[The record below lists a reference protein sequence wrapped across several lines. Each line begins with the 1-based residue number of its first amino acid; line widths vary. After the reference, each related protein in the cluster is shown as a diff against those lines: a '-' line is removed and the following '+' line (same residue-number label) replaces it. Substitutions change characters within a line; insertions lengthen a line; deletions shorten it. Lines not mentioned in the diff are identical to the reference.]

1 MLLQQT
7 KVNKMSVSVIA
18 TLRINDKWIDQ
29 LIDTSNDAVY
39 FSESGKTIL
48 TVDSSG
54 YTTKQGEAKC
64 LGKFSLIEDLWCFC
78 LFNDNFKSMTECDK
92 VTTTLYDLLDAEMYV
107 VKELIK
113 RNVLEV

>member
-1 MLLQQT
+1 
-7 KVNKMSVSVIA
+7 MSVSVIA

-39 FSESGKTIL
+39 FSEGGKTFL
-48 TVDSSG
+48 TVDSGG

-64 LGKFSLIEDLWCFC
+64 LGKFSLIKNLWCFC
-78 LFNDNFKSMTECDK
+78 LFNDNFKGITECDK
-92 VTTTLYDLLDAEMYV
+92 ITTTLYDLLDAEMYV

-113 RNVLEV
+113 QNVLEV

>member
-48 TVDSSG
+48 TVDSGG

-64 LGKFSLIEDLWCFC
+64 LGKFSLIEDLWVFCF
-78 LFNDNFKSMTECDK
+78 FNDNFVSVNNCDK
-92 VTTTLYDLLDAEMYV
+92 ITTTAYDLLDAEMYV

>member
-1 MLLQQT
+1 
-7 KVNKMSVSVIA
+7 MSVSVIA

-48 TVDSSG
+48 TVDSGG

-64 LGKFSLIEDLWCFC
+64 LGKFSLIKNLWYFC
-78 LFNDNFKSMTECDK
+78 LFKDKFVSVNNCDK
-92 VTTTLYDLLDAEMYV
+92 ITTTLYGLLDAEMYV

-113 RNVLEV
+113 QNVLEV

>member
-1 MLLQQT
+1 
-7 KVNKMSVSVIA
+7 MSVSVIA

-48 TVDSSG
+48 TVDSGG

-64 LGKFSLIEDLWCFC
+64 LGKFSLIKNLWHFC
-78 LFNDNFKSMTECDK
+78 LFDNNFVSVNDCDK
-92 VTTTLYDLLDAEMYV
+92 IETNKLSLIDAEMYV

-113 RNVLEV
+113 QNVLEV

>member
-1 MLLQQT
+1 
-7 KVNKMSVSVIA
+7 MSVSVIA
-18 TLRINDKWIDQ
+18 NLRINDKWVDQ

-48 TVDSSG
+48 TVDSGG

-64 LGKFSLIEDLWCFC
+64 LGKFSLIKNLWYFC
-78 LFNDNFKSMTECDK
+78 LFNDNFVIVNNCDK
-92 VTTTLYDLLDAEMYV
+92 ITTTLYGLLDAEMFV
-107 VKELIK
+107 VRELIK

>member
-1 MLLQQT
+1 
-7 KVNKMSVSVIA
+7 MSVSVIEN
-18 TLRINDKWIDQ
+18 LRINDKWVDQ

-48 TVDSSG
+48 TVDSGG

-64 LGKFSLIEDLWCFC
+64 LGKFSLIKNLWYFC
-78 LFNDNFKSMTECDK
+78 LFNDNFVIVNNCDK
-92 VTTTLYDLLDAEMYV
+92 ITTTLYGLLDAEMFV
-107 VKELIK
+107 VRELIK

>member
-1 MLLQQT
+1 MI
-7 KVNKMSVSVIA
+7 VSVIA

-48 TVDSSG
+48 TVDSGG

-78 LFNDNFKSMTECDK
+78 LFNDNFVSVNNCDK
-92 VTTTLYDLLDAEMYV
+92 ITTTLYNLLDAEMYV

-113 RNVLEV
+113 RNILEV